1 MDSES
6 GRWCWSWRFMYS
18 QVCMAGKRQ
27 ILCKAII
34 FVHWAAITN
43 RILQT
48 EWFINW
54 VISHSSEAWKSK
66 IKVSTHSFP
75 GNISLPG
82 FQMPP
87 SPVLMWWREH
97 TGLSSSSYKVLIPP
111 RDSYFMTS
119 SKPHYFPKALPPN
132 ITLEGKTSMHEF
144 RRGYGLVLTCS
155 HHPRLRTYLCLE
167 LSGIPANFLWI
178 TRDVVIDVV
187 SILSGIM

>member
-1 MDSES
+1 MLGINHRICPNYLSTVTYLSFRE
-6 GRWCWSWRFMYS
+6 CWEFSRNLSS
-18 QVCMAGKRQ
+18 QM
-27 ILCKAII
+27 
-34 FVHWAAITN
+34 AAILVSSGCRTSYCRLGGLN
-43 RILQT
+43 HRN
-48 EWFINW
+48 FC
-54 VISHSSEAWKSK
+54 SHSSEAWKSK

-111 RDSYFMTS
+111 WDSYFMTS

-167 LSGIPANFLWI
+167 LSGIPANFL
-178 TRDVVIDVV
+178 
-187 SILSGIM
+187 